1 MQQVYD
7 DGALSELELRRAEDA
22 LRKAEIALAH
32 AKNDAR
38 LEKKGLAFD
47 VSTKKQAV
55 DRQAAVVTD
64 LQRQVDELVIRSP
77 VDGIIGQ
84 LLVAQRAS
92 VATNAPIVT
101 VVDLSAFELEIQVP
115 DSFARDL
122 ASGMVAEI
130 RAGDA
135 TYAGRV
141 RSVSPE
147 VVNGTVSSRLVFGDV
162 KPAGLR
168 QNQRL
173 TARILIEE
181 RKDVIMVER
190 GPFLESGGGHSAY
203 FLDGDVAERRTIR
216 TGAISLDAVEILE
229 GAKPGDRIVVSG
241 ADAFDDAER
250 VRIED

>member
-1 MQQVYD
+1 M
-7 DGALSELELRRAEDA
+7 
-22 LRKAEIALAH
+22 
-32 AKNDAR
+32 
-38 LEKKGLAFD
+38 
-47 VSTKKQAV
+47 
-55 DRQAAVVTD
+55 
-64 LQRQVDELVIRSP
+64 
-77 VDGIIGQ
+77 
-84 LLVAQRAS
+84 

-147 VVNGTVSSRLVFGDV
+147 VVNGTVSSRLVFGDQ

-181 RKDVIMVER
+181 RMVIV
-190 GPFLESGGGHSAY
+190 
-203 FLDGDVAERRTIR
+203 
-216 TGAISLDAVEILE
+216 
-229 GAKPGDRIVVSG
+229 
-241 ADAFDDAER
+241 DDAGQ
-250 VRIED
+250 VFSGTIAPGPVMVTAVQKRIH